1 VRASKEEAARGVAA
15 ELKDEKS
22 EEDDNGTAKSGKD
35 AGEKNGGDGV
45 GDGGKEG
52 VDKEVVVSGCI
63 VSTQAKVADYWV

>member
-1 VRASKEEAARGVAA
+1 MRGVAA

-22 EEDDNGTAKSGKD
+22 EEYDNGTAESGKG
-35 AGEKNGGDGV
+35 AGEKNGGDGA

-63 VSTQAKVADYWV
+63 VSTQAEAANYWV